1 VIYSH
6 EIEILLADS
15 SYGPAPAQNRAEKE
29 GITMIVVIGH
39 LRIPPE
45 KMSEARPA
53 IGAVVRETRKEP
65 GCLLYAFSE
74 DVLEPGTIRIAE
86 KWESWDALKAHG
98 TMPHLAA
105 WRETLQAVGVREREV
120 IAYQASETRAL

>member
-1 VIYSH
+1 
-6 EIEILLADS
+6 
-15 SYGPAPAQNRAEKE
+15 
-29 GITMIVVIGH
+29 MIVIVGH

-45 KMSEARPA
+45 KMNDAGRA
-53 IGAVVRETRKEP
+53 IGTLVQETRKEP

-98 TMPHLAA
+98 AMPHLAA
-105 WRETLQAVGVREREV
+105 WRATLQAIGVREREV
-120 IAYQASETRAL
+120 VAYEAGETRAL